1 MALIQSCDQLL
12 SPGAPSSTNGQPPV
26 VSPRRKDVDSTHV
39 TGDSMSELGSI
50 HDSYFGSSRE
60 SLVME
65 EEEEE
70 EMPNLLDTTADSIT
84 EGPPLLAATD
94 VEVDEKEM
102 EVRGGEG
109 WGGRGESGDE
119 GEGELCEG
127 SDRMR

>member
-12 SPGAPSSTNGQPPV
+12 SPGATSPTDGQPPV
-26 VSPRRKDVDSTHV
+26 VSPRRKDVDPTHV

-50 HDSYFGSSRE
+50 HDSYFGSSPE

-65 EEEEE
+65 EEDEE
-70 EMPNLLDTTADSIT
+70 EMPNLLDTTVDSVT

-102 EVRGGEG
+102 EVRDGEG

-119 GEGELCEG
+119 MVRGGRG
-127 SDRMR
+127 GVVMKW